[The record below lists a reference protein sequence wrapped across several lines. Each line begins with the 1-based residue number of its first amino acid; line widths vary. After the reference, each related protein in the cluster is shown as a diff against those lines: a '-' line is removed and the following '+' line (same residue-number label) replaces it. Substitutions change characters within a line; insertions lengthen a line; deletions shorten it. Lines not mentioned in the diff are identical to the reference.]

1 MKPPL
6 TECDEVADNFPL
18 PPRRLSFD
26 EALAIVR
33 AQMPD
38 ESVTFLSNIAER
50 LRDRS
55 HVKHPCS

>member
-18 PPRRLSFD
+18 PSHRLTFD
-26 EALAIVR
+26 EAIAIVR

-38 ESVTFLSNIAER
+38 ESETILSNIAER
-50 LRDRS
+50 LRDCSRAE
-55 HVKHPCS
+55 HPCS

>member
-1 MKPPL
+1 MNPPL

-18 PPRRLSFD
+18 PPRRLTFD

-38 ESVTFLSNIAER
+38 ESANIAER

-55 HVKHPCS
+55 RTEHPCS

>member
-18 PPRRLSFD
+18 PSHRLTFD
-26 EALAIVR
+26 EAIAIVR

-38 ESVTFLSNIAER
+38 ESETILSSIAER
-50 LRDRS
+50 LNVRA
-55 HVKHPCS
+55 

>member
-1 MKPPL
+1 MKSPL

-18 PPRRLSFD
+18 PRRLTFD

-33 AQMPD
+33 AQMPG
-38 ESVTFLSNIAER
+38 ESETILSNIAER

-55 HVKHPCS
+55 RAEHPRS

>member
-18 PPRRLSFD
+18 PSRRFSFD

-38 ESVTFLSNIAER
+38 ESVTILSNIAGR
-50 LRDRS
+50 LRDR
-55 HVKHPCS
+55 KRAEHPRS